1 MLHRYCRH
9 NTYCH
14 TDERFFKCFQAKIH
28 HVYFLAC
35 CCGVYWSLIWI
46 LTSLLLRDI
55 LVPSLGSHKRVVV
68 RHIGS
73 KFGGLKSM
81 LLWDILAPSFGF
93 YKRVTW
99 LSCSQGDV
107 I

>member
-55 LVPSLGSHKRVVV
+55 LVPSLGSKRVVV
-68 RHIGS
+68 GHIGS

-99 LSCSQGDV
+99 LSCTQGDV